1 MQVDKCKPEFL
12 YVSYAKGNVVLTI
25 ASAKKE
31 SVELPKVA
39 RPTVVK
45 EVRQQEAVSKPE
57 KAPSAEVGE
66 RLHSVIHRENEL
78 ENKDLMGSVEN
89 KRQECQGIVEQ
100 VCTKTQIAV

>member
-1 MQVDKCKPEFL
+1 MDKCKPEFL

-66 RLHSVIHRENEL
+66 R
-78 ENKDLMGSVEN
+78 
-89 KRQECQGIVEQ
+89 
-100 VCTKTQIAV
+100 